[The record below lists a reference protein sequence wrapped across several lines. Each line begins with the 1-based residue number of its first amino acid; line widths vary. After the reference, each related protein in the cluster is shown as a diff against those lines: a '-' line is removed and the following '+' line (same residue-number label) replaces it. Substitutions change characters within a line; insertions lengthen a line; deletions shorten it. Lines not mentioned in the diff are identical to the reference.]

1 MKRFTVA
8 IALGSAVLL
17 GGSLANSARAG
28 VILGSSQASEFSSQ
42 HHGGGHRVQR
52 IVRPSHHAPRHVQRR
67 VHGGGHEGG
76 HGGNSGITI
85 GIGGGGGHGGRGMD
99 HR

>member
-1 MKRFTVA
+1 MKRFTLA
-8 IALGSAVLL
+8 IAVCSAVLL
-17 GGSLANSARAG
+17 GGSVANSVKAG
-28 VILGSSQASEFSSQ
+28 VILGSSQATEFSSQ

-52 IVRPSHHAPRHVQRR
+52 IARPPHHAPRYVQRR

-76 HGGNSGITI
+76 YGGTPGITI
-85 GIGGGGGHGGRGMD
+85 GVGGGGHGARGMD